1 MRIVAGRWKGK
12 DLLSPAGP
20 VRPTTEALRD
30 AWLSALGEDV
40 KGATVLDLFA
50 GSGALGIEAL
60 SRGARR
66 VDFVENHP
74 AALHALKANVAALRM
89 REVTRIFKQDAIPF
103 TRRLG
108 EGAYD
113 VVLADPPYGSRKADI
128 IVEHWLAT
136 GFSPLLSVEH
146 DAAHPLPGGGET
158 RVYGQQAVTFY
169 RK

>member
-12 DLLSPAGP
+12 TLHSPAGP

-30 AWLSALGEDV
+30 AWLTALAPDLP
-40 KGATVLDLFA
+40 GASVLDLFA

-89 REVTRIFKQDAIPF
+89 RDVTRLFKQDAIPF
-103 TRRLG
+103 ARRLG

-136 GFSPLLSVEH
+136 RFSRVLSVEH
-146 DAAHPLPGGGET
+146 DAAHVLPGNGRTE
-158 RVYGQQAVTFY
+158 VHGQQAVTFF
-169 RK
+169 RA